1 MLLLVRN
8 DSGLFEGEKTHSA
21 LILIQVIIRH
31 LEFIV
36 WFQQQF

>member
-1 MLLLVRN
+1 MIQGYLR
-8 DSGLFEGEKTHSA
+8 EKKTHSA